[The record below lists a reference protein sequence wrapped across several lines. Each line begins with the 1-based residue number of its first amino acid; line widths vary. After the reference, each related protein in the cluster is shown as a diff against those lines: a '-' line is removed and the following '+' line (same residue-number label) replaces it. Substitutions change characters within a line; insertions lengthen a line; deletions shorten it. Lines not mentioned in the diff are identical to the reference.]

1 MLPPLDRSV
10 VTTDNDTAVG
20 DRVHGVDDELAALA
34 KTVAADVGDL
44 LDVPTEY
51 VASRFEYDAESH
63 EKTAVVR
70 LDVGL
75 ADELRGRYDGVKL
88 GDSGEV
94 ELHLTVD
101 ADRA

>member
-1 MLPPLDRSV
+1 MPLPLDRSV
-10 VTTDNDTAVG
+10 VTTDNDAVG
-20 DRVHGVDDELAALA
+20 ERVHDVDDEMAALA
-34 KTVAADVGDL
+34 KTVATDVGDL

>member
-1 MLPPLDRSV
+1 MPLPLDRSV
-10 VTTDNDTAVG
+10 VTTDNDAVG
-20 DRVHGVDDELAALA
+20 ERVHDVDDEMAALA
-34 KTVAADVGDL
+34 KTVATDVDDL